1 MGQCY
6 ADSLPFLL
14 ISAEPKSESLGKG
27 QGVLHE
33 ITDSLAALYVQLM
46 DSVTKETHKAIFFKY
61 YIFTTTLPVDF
72 RFLINS
78 KAAVVSENGYM

>member
-1 MGQCY
+1 MPPVKTCNQPLY
-6 ADSLPFLL
+6 WL
-14 ISAEPKSESLGKG
+14 ISLLFQPSPRKKS
-27 QGVLHE
+27 
-33 ITDSLAALYVQLM
+33 
-46 DSVTKETHKAIFFKY
+46 IFFKY

>member
-1 MGQCY
+1 MPPVKTSIQLLY
-6 ADSLPFLL
+6 WL
-14 ISAEPKSESLGKG
+14 ISKLFQASPRKKS
-27 QGVLHE
+27 
-33 ITDSLAALYVQLM
+33 
-46 DSVTKETHKAIFFKY
+46 IFFEF